1 MLNKK
6 TKNQL
11 KIDEFIPKIFI
22 RNPNQNNLTKQQIF
36 LINKEAEYFYS
47 IVANLID
54 VLAVDMANKDPM
66 ASYRAK
72 KAMYNHVISK
82 EQLLDDSDQNF
93 IDEIL
98 NDANQFH
105 ENNGNSEIVSSNTPA
120 EFDLYVALEKFNL
133 IQDIMLLYF
142 IDEMDDNK

>member
-1 MLNKK
+1 MLNQK
-6 TKNQL
+6 TKSQL

-54 VLAVDMANKDPM
+54 VLAVDMTNKDPM

-72 KAMYNHVISK
+72 KAIYNHVISK

-93 IDEIL
+93 IDEIGL
-98 NDANQFH
+98 CIFDEAHLFDDPSRGTNFELLLSTVKQIFPK
-105 ENNGNSEIVSSNTPA
+105 EIQKITTRINA
-120 EFDLYVALEKFNL
+120 
-133 IQDIMLLYF
+133 
-142 IDEMDDNK
+142 